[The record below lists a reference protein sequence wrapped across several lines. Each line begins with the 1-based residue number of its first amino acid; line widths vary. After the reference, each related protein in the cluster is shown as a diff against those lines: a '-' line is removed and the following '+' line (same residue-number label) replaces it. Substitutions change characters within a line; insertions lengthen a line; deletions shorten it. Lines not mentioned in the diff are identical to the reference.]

1 MSEETTIAVY
11 IPAKANIYLVR
22 ASELQDKLD
31 SLRRHKDVLMRFFF
45 VLSSEQEKHVRDA
58 LG

>member
-11 IPAKANIYLVR
+11 IPAKATIYLVK

-31 SLRRHKDVLMRFFF
+31 SLRQHKDVLFRFFF
-45 VLSSEQEKHVRDA
+45 VLSSTQERDIRAA